1 MKEDA
6 ASILRVMNF
15 TRLLASPR
23 GFVEFESWRQLTG
36 AHPPPR
42 CSEQSQQPN
51 GRSGRGCGW
60 RQPISLNR
68 RVNDTRSRGY
78 WRLLISPSGV
88 GDVVR
93 STLSRTSNFKRS
105 TSSTLK
111 ERIFDNYPGTMSKIL
126 FSTIEVTR
134 QVFYRTSLTAAIVNL
149 KPIVP
154 GRT

>member
-6 ASILRVMNF
+6 ASILRVLNF

-36 AHPPPR
+36 SHPPPR

-51 GRSGRGCGW
+51 GRSSRGCGW

-78 WRLLISPSGV
+78 WRLLISPSGRRRCAFDTV
-88 GDVVR
+88 EDFKLQTFNIVDFERTYIRQLPRDDEQNSFLNDR
-93 STLSRTSNFKRS
+93 SNSSSVLPHFSHSSN
-105 TSSTLK
+105 
-111 ERIFDNYPGTMSKIL
+111 
-126 FSTIEVTR
+126 R
-134 QVFYRTSLTAAIVNL
+134 Q
-149 KPIVP
+149 P
-154 GRT
+154 